1 MARSAIVSMLEIRL
15 LGSPSRVTRIFHPI
29 ALVLAAFVLADLS
42 FRLRPT
48 NYFGGSTDDQR
59 YLEAA
64 LSWIINGPHAGA
76 THWSL
81 RHPLVLSVV
90 ASFKAFGVSIASLQ
104 LVPRLYADLLVAI
117 TTAFLFRAA
126 GLRVALLWVVVAL
139 ASPVLHEMATSC
151 FPEMLEL
158 TFGALSMWLFWEA
171 RDGGRWSG
179 ALMLGSGAALALAA
193 LTRETAIAMLA
204 LYAYAWVRGHARPAG
219 ALWFAAGFMP
229 LIAFDTLWLWSVT
242 GDLLYRLHIDQSH
255 IGIYSDHLRGGVYH
269 GRAFLNPD
277 LASRWLP
284 SGPIRLHWAIDPLLN
299 FLADPRFG
307 LVFLAWA
314 VLMLARPT
322 RPAAG
327 TLAARAMPALL
338 AVALACYV
346 MVTWALTLRPQPR
359 YYLFA
364 VYAATLA
371 VALLGTREARAGW
384 ANRLRLIVLTLVLL
398 CGVITILL
406 SPDRQ
411 RDARAIVPWLQKNPG
426 AIVYLEPKEAGRLAF
441 PAILAG
447 VRHQVRATPLAV
459 GLAVGPEI
467 GPDIGPEVGALRL
480 RFPPSPG
487 APMTK
492 DLRVWKEEAVLN
504 EPRLFPYINRP
515 RQLIIERRL
524 R

>member
-1 MARSAIVSMLEIRL
+1 MAGSAIVSMLEIRL
-15 LGSPSRVTRIFHPI
+15 LGSPPRATRVLYPI
-29 ALVLAAFVLADLS
+29 ALVLAAFLLADLS

-48 NYFGGSTDDQR
+48 NYFGGTTDDQR

-64 LSWIINGPHAGA
+64 LSWIINGPHAGT

-81 RHPLVLSVV
+81 RHPLVLSVA

-117 TTAFLFRAA
+117 TTGFLFRAA
-126 GLRVALLWVVVAL
+126 GLRVALLWIVVAL

-171 RDGGRWSG
+171 RGGGRRSG

-204 LYAYAWVRGHARPAG
+204 LYAYVWGYAWVRGHARPVG
-219 ALWFAAGFMP
+219 ALWFAAGFVP
-229 LIAFDTLWLWSVT
+229 LIAFDTLWLWWVT
-242 GDLLYRLHIDQSH
+242 GDLLYRLHVDQSH

-284 SGPIRLHWAIDPLLN
+284 SGPIKLHWAIDPLLN

-314 VLMLARPT
+314 VLALARPT

-384 ANRLRLIVLTLVLL
+384 ANRLRVVVITLVLL

-411 RDARAIVPWLQKNPG
+411 RDVRVIVPWLQKNPG
-426 AIVYLEPKEAGRLAF
+426 ATVYLEPKEAGRIAF

-447 VRHQVRATPLAV
+447 VRHQVRAMPPET
-459 GLAVGPEI
+459 GPEI
-467 GPDIGPEVGALRL
+467 GPEIGALRL
-480 RFPPSPG
+480 RFPPSPD
-487 APMTK
+487 APVMK
-492 DLRVWKEEAVLN
+492 DLRVWKEEAVLS

-515 RQLIIERRL
+515 RRLIIERRL